1 VVSVEPSEGAT
12 GAVAAEEGDSA
23 MASENNAVG
32 NGVELAEGRDGLP
45 ESVEK
50 AGAV

>member
-1 VVSVEPSEGAT
+1 LVPSEAAT
-12 GAVAAEEGDSA
+12 GAVAADEGDRA
-23 MASENNAVG
+23 MATEDNAVSK
-32 NGVELAEGRDGLP
+32 GVELAEGRDGSP